1 MTVSTGMKNDYLFRI
16 HDIEHYYGDYV
27 RALFLGAA
35 VLSAVAIPLFGDLL
49 PFGTFAQVGS
59 ALLLVLLAG
68 LTNPHSR
75 MLMIYDVVV
84 SGIGVFLLE
93 SAAILLYTADTPELF
108 AAREAAAL
116 ALLFAFYF
124 SVKTLRAMS
133 LGKVG
138 KMEKPWEFENGK
150 DK

>member
-1 MTVSTGMKNDYLFRI
+1 MKNDYIFRV

-35 VLSAVAIPLFGDLL
+35 VLSAIAIPLFGDLL
-49 PFGTFAQVGS
+49 PFGTFTQVGCT
-59 ALLLVLLAG
+59 LLLVLLAG
-68 LTNPHSR
+68 LTNPHSNI
-75 MLMIYDVVV
+75 LMIYNVVV

-93 SAAILLYTADTPELF
+93 SVAISLYPVDTVQLFIAREVAAI
-108 AAREAAAL
+108 

-124 SVKTLRAMS
+124 SVKTLRAML

-138 KMEKPWEFENGK
+138 KAERPWEFEDEKNK
-150 DK
+150 